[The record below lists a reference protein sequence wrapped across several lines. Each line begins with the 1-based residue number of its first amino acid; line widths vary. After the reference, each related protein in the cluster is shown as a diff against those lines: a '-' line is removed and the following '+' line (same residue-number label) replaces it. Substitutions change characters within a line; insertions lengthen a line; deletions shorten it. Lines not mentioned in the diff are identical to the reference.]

1 MKKIIIALF
10 VCCSAV
16 FCSCSNDDKLP
27 EIRPAEKGEF
37 TDERDGNTYGWVR
50 IGDLEWMT
58 SNLKYYEIAPYYEST
73 YNLFGGSNPQSVR
86 SHFRVDF
93 EADYEEYGNF
103 YTWEE
108 ATSPGLCPEGWRLPT
123 DADWKNLEMALGMSA
138 KDADAEGWRGEQV
151 ATLLRQGAE
160 GTGMALQ
167 LAGEVADAGAWSP
180 EPFWCFVGEFGYY
193 WSASP
198 VEDSGLQTTIVWF
211 RKIFADYTT
220 VYRGSITQERLMR
233 VRCCRDAGK

>member
-10 VCCSAV
+10 VCCNAV
-16 FCSCSNDDKLP
+16 FCSCSDDDKLP
-27 EIRPAEKGEF
+27 VIRPAEKGEF

-58 SNLKYYEIAPYYEST
+58 SNLKYYEIAPYYASS
-73 YNLFGGSNPQSVR
+73 YPLFGYSSVKAP
-86 SHFRVDF
+86 FRVDF

-108 ATSPGLCPEGWRLPT
+108 ATSLCPEGWRLPT

-167 LAGEVADAGAWSP
+167 LAGEVAVNSKAMM
-180 EPFWCFVGEFGYY
+180 PFWSFVGEFGYY

-198 VEDSGLQTTIVWF
+198 VEDSGLQTTTVWF

-220 VYRGSITQERLMR
+220 VYRGSTTLAKLMR